1 MATIRIHTAQN
12 VTLEYE
18 VASIGD
24 RLVAALLD
32 TLISVAWVLLVIW
45 VLDRGLKIHGSLQ
58 DWLLLAF
65 AVVPYVFYN
74 LACELLLDGQSPGKK
89 ARHLRVVRLDGTSPR
104 LGDYLLRWL
113 LRVIDTG
120 MPIFS
125 WAVGIIT
132 IAASGRGQR
141 LGDMAAG
148 TTVINLRPKTA
159 APLDLG
165 AVHTDY
171 QPVFAQADQLTD
183 QDVALV
189 RQLLERSTRNDNH
202 LLLHDTAL
210 KVKQLLQVESEL
222 GDEAFLRTILRDHAH
237 LLLTAE

>member
-24 RLVAALLD
+24 RLVAAILD
-32 TLISVAWVLLVIW
+32 TLITVAWVVLVIW
-45 VLDRGLKIHGSLQ
+45 VLDQGLKIHGSLQ
-58 DWLLLAF
+58 DWLLLVLV
-65 AVVPYVFYN
+65 VVPYVFYN
-74 LACELLLDGQSPGKK
+74 LACELLLNGQSPGKM

-120 MPIFS
+120 LPIFS

-159 APLDLG
+159 PPLDLG
-165 AVHTDY
+165 ALTTDY
-171 QPVFAQADQLTD
+171 QPVFTQADQLSD
-183 QDVALV
+183 HDVALV
-189 RQLLERSTRNDNH
+189 R
-202 LLLHDTAL
+202 
-210 KVKQLLQVESEL
+210 
-222 GDEAFLRTILRDHAH
+222 
-237 LLLTAE
+237 